1 MPKNVELLLVES
13 VDNLGIVGDVVKV
26 RTGFARNFLLP
37 RSLATVPS
45 EELKNSL
52 QAKRAEAVRQA
63 AEVRAARK
71 ETISKLDGYELTLER
86 SCNDLGILY
95 GSVTQGEIATALN
108 KAGFAVRPRDVRL
121 SGAIKRVDDYIV
133 HIKFETE
140 LETDIR
146 LHVKAD
152 RLLAKDEKPDM
163 DFDNEGNL
171 VTRRGD
177 RGDRGDRGEK
187 GGEKGDDKA
196 GAEAKAGK
204 PGKGD
209 AGEKAADA
217 DKAGDKGGKPAADA
231 KAPAAADDAK
241 PQKAARKPRE
251 DTKKADKAG
260 DKAAKK

>member
-187 GGEKGDDKA
+187 GDDKA

>member
-177 RGDRGDRGEK
+177 RGDRGEK

-231 KAPAAADDAK
+231 KSPAAADDAK